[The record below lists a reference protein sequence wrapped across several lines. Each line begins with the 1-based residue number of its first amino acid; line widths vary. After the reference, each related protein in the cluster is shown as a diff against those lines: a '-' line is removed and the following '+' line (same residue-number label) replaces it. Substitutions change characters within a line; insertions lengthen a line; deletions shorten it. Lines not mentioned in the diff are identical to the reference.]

1 MNVPKIKVSNED
13 FPENW
18 IAFCKLLDLDYVSSE
33 DYLSITIDELEIEI
47 MQNQGYLTISTN
59 EDKISSNFITAIL
72 HGAMV
77 QKNEPNTEEI

>member
-1 MNVPKIKVSNED
+1 LI
-13 FPENW
+13 
-18 IAFCKLLDLDYVSSE
+18 LDYVSSE

-77 QKNEPNTEEI
+77 AKK